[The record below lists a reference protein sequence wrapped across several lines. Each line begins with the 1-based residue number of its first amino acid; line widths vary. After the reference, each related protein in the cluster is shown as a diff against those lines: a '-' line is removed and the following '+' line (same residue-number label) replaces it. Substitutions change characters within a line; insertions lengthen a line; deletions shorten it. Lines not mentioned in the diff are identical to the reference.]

1 MKGSLRRN
9 DGGPRATM
17 TDASKGKADA
27 TEYDLPN
34 YLTDDASS
42 FAKSDI
48 LAKENVDPALSAK
61 LYLVNNAID
70 EIGFTMYH
78 WKLFCLNGFG

>member
-9 DGGPRATM
+9 DTGLGAVS
-17 TDASKGKADA
+17 DEEKKGKADA
-27 TEYDLPN
+27 TEYDVPS
-34 YLTDDASS
+34 YPTDDTSS
-42 FAKSDI
+42 MAKSD
-48 LAKENVDPALSAK
+48 LLSRENIDPALANK
-61 LYLVNNAID
+61 MYLVNNAID